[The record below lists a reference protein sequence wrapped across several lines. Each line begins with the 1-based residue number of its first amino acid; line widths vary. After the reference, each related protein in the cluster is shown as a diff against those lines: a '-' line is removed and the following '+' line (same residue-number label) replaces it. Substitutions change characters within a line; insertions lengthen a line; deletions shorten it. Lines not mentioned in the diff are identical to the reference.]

1 MILSEMDEF
10 LEILADLSVPGEDYD
25 PVDRYNDFR
34 KVFLETE
41 QGRKVLRQILGW
53 GHLLKSH
60 LVRMPRPID
69 PYTILSLEGERNLA
83 LHIFSV
89 MLVKPS
95 KQPDKQTT
103 AVSKEE

>member
-1 MILSEMDEF
+1 MDEY
-10 LEILADLSVPGEDYD
+10 LEILADLSMPEDYD
-25 PVDRYNDFR
+25 PLDRYNDFR

-41 QGRKVLRQILGW
+41 QGRRVLRQVLGW

-69 PYTILSLEGERNLA
+69 PYAILAAEGERNLA

-89 MLVKPS
+89 MLVEPS
-95 KQPDKQTT
+95 ERPDEQTT
-103 AVSKEE
+103 KTKEE